1 MERLSL
7 VREISAARK
16 PLPEHPGS
24 AYEIHI
30 IVKNAM
36 HPRQKV
42 SGHENKSILIKTYL
56 VSASEWSASVSF
68 C

>member
-1 MERLSL
+1 M

-30 IVKNAM
+30 IVKNVM
-36 HPRQKV
+36 HPMQKV
-42 SGHENKSILIKTYL
+42 SGHGNKSILIETYFIS
-56 VSASEWSASVSF
+56 VSEWPATLTF
-68 C
+68 